1 MREFGS
7 LEGRLTQD
15 GKFVRLDM
23 WRKEGK
29 YVDFWSILHVLS
41 GAAIGFYPRYLNFG
55 MLATFVI
62 VFLLLTMYE
71 MFEVIAKIEEYP
83 TNRVSDVV
91 FGLIGFTPAY
101 FFDRMLDPTTSI
113 VVCTLMTTAAI
124 MLAVVAWTS
133 SYKAYELEKKLR
145 TQVEEQKQKLAQRRE
160 KFIAKRQHR
169 RLNRAKQT
177 RDNEPL

>member
-1 MREFGS
+1 MVSMREFGS

-41 GAAIGFYPRYLNFG
+41 GAAIGFYPRYFHFG
-55 MLATFVI
+55 MFATFVI

-91 FGLIGFTPAY
+91 FGMIGFTPAY
-101 FFDRMLDPTTSI
+101 FLDQSLGSVPSI

-133 SYKAYELEKKLR
+133 SYKAFELEKKLR
-145 TQVEEQKQKLAQRRE
+145 AQVEEQKQKLAKRRDT
-160 KFIAKRQHR
+160 FVANRQHR
-169 RLNRAKQT
+169 KAKRLKHH
-177 RDNEPL
+177 